1 MASMGSVPPAGAF
14 RYSVVIPVYRN
25 AGSLPQ
31 VVARLMELA
40 SSRDGAIE
48 AVFVVDGSPDDSLE
62 VLKRQLALAPLSA
75 QLVSLSRNFGSFS
88 AIRTGLAIARGQFIG
103 VMAADLQE
111 PMDVLT
117 SFFDLLERGECD
129 IVLGERV
136 GRTDPPFSNVT
147 ARAYWRAYRR
157 FVNREI
163 PEGGVDVFGCT
174 REVAQELS
182 AMREVHT
189 SLIGLLYWV
198 GFRRKYVQYRRVAR
212 TAGESAWTFR
222 RKIRYLLDSIYAFTD
237 LPITVLQMA
246 GVIGTGASLL
256 IGLIVLIG
264 WLIGAVKQP
273 GYAPLMIVILASTS
287 AILLGLGIVGSYVW
301 RAYENGKGRP
311 VALIASHEYFENEGQ
326 SGDAP

>member
-1 MASMGSVPPAGAF
+1 MDSAPVTGAF

-25 AGSLPQ
+25 AESLPQ

-40 SSRDGAIE
+40 SSRDAAME
-48 AVFVVDGSPDDSLE
+48 AVFVVDGSPDDSLQ
-62 VLKRQLALAPLSA
+62 VLKRQLALVPLSA

-88 AIRTGLAIARGQFIG
+88 AIRTGLAVARGRLIG

-111 PMDVLT
+111 PMEVLT
-117 SFFDLLERGECD
+117 AFFDLLEGGECD

-136 GRTDPPFSNVT
+136 GRTDPAFSNLT
-147 ARAYWRAYRR
+147 ARAYWRVYRR

-174 REVAQELS
+174 RAVAQELS
-182 AMREVHT
+182 DLREIHT
-189 SLIGLLYWV
+189 SLVGLLYWV
-198 GFRRKYVQYRRVAR
+198 GFRRKYVQYQRVAR
-212 TAGESAWTFR
+212 TSGESGWTFG

-237 LPITVLQMA
+237 LPITVLQMV
-246 GVIGTGASLL
+246 GVIGMAVSLFV
-256 IGLIVLIG
+256 GLVVFGG
-264 WLIGAVKQP
+264 WLVGAIKQP
-273 GYAPLMIVILASTS
+273 GYTPLMIVILASTS

-311 VALIASHEYFENEGQ
+311 VALIASHDYFESERHPGE
-326 SGDAP
+326 AP